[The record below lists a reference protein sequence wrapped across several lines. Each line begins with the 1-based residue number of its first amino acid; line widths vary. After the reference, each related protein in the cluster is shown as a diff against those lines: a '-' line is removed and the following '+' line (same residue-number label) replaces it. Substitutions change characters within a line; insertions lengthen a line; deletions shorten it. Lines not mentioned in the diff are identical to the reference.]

1 MGSISLSL
9 SRKIVLSVAGN
20 KLVSG
25 FIKKYGMRLGAARFV
40 AGETLKEAIEQVR
53 LLNKDGLVVTLD
65 HLGEFVF
72 DEREAFAST
81 QACLDV
87 LDAIHES
94 GVDSNMSL
102 KMTSLGL
109 DLSKELCMKHMRMIL
124 DKARELD
131 NFVRIDM
138 EDYAHIDV
146 TMEIFDELK
155 REYGKHVGLVI
166 QAYLYRTVD
175 DMKRLETEFDSM
187 NLRLVKGAY
196 LESPKVAYPDMADV
210 NKNYLKIIEMHLLS
224 GHYSAVASHD
234 DMVINWTKEF
244 VKQHNIPNEQ
254 FEFQMLYGVR
264 PETQRELVRE
274 GYTMRVY
281 VPYGNDWY
289 GYFSRRIAERPANAL
304 FIIKNMFRK

>member
-1 MGSISLSL
+1 MSF
-9 SRKIVLSVAGN
+9 SRKVVLSIAGN

-25 FIKKYGMRLGAARFV
+25 FIKKYGMKLGAARFV
-40 AGETLKEAIEQVR
+40 AGETLKEAIEQVK
-53 LLNKDGLVVTLD
+53 LLNRDGLVVTLD

-87 LDAIHES
+87 LDAVHAS
-94 GVDSNMSL
+94 GVQSNLSL

-109 DLSKELCMKHMRMIL
+109 DLSKEMCMKHMRMIL
-124 DKARELD
+124 DKAREYD

-138 EDYAHIDV
+138 EDYAHIDI
-146 TMEIFDELK
+146 TMEIFEELK

-175 DMKRLETEFDSM
+175 DVKHLEETFENC

-196 LESPKVAYPDMADV
+196 MESPKVAFPNKADV
-210 NKNYLKIIEMHLLS
+210 DKNYLKIIEMHLQS
-224 GHYSAVASHD
+224 EHFSAVATHD
-234 DMVINWTKEF
+234 DMVINHTKAF
-244 VKQHNIPNEQ
+244 VKKHNISNDH

-264 PETQRELVRE
+264 PETQRQLVRE
-274 GYTMRVY
+274 GYAMRVY

-289 GYFSRRIAERPANAL
+289 GYFSRRIAERPANAF

>member
-1 MGSISLSL
+1 MSF
-9 SRKIVLSVAGN
+9 SRKIVLSVAEN

-25 FIKKYGMRLGAARFV
+25 FIKKYGMKLGAARFV

-53 LLNKDGLVVTLD
+53 LLNKEGLVVTLD

-72 DEREAFAST
+72 DEAEARAST

-94 GVDSNMSL
+94 GVVSNLSL

-109 DLSKELCMKHMRMIL
+109 DLSKELCLKHMHLIL
-124 DKARELD
+124 DKARQYD

-138 EDYAHIDV
+138 EDYAHLDV

-175 DMKRLETEFDSM
+175 DMKRLENEYETM

-196 LESPKVAYPDMADV
+196 MESPKVAFP
-210 NKNYLKIIEMHLLS
+210 NKAEVDTNYLKIIDMHLQS
-224 GHYSAVASHD
+224 GHFAAVATHD
-234 DMVINWTKEF
+234 DNAINHTKQF

-264 PETQRELVRE
+264 PETQRELVKE
-274 GYTMRVY
+274 GYAMRVY

-289 GYFSRRIAERPANAL
+289 GYFSRRIAERPANAF

>member
-1 MGSISLSL
+1 VSF
-9 SRKIVLSVAGN
+9 SRKLVLSVAGN
-20 KLVSG
+20 PVVSG
-25 FIKKYGMRLGAARFV
+25 VLKKYGMKLGAARFV

-53 LLNKDGLVVTLD
+53 LLNKDGLVATLD
-65 HLGEFVF
+65 HLGEFVK
-72 DEREAFAST
+72 DEREALAST

-87 LDAIHES
+87 LDAIKAS
-94 GVDSNMSL
+94 GVNCNMSL

-109 DLSKELCMKHMRMIL
+109 DLSKETCMKHMRMIL
-124 DKARELD
+124 DKAREVN

-138 EDYAHIDV
+138 EDYAHIDI

-175 DMKRLETEFDSM
+175 DMKHLETTYENC

-196 LESPKVAYPDMADV
+196 LESPKVAYPNMVDV
-210 NKNYLKIIEMHLLS
+210 DKNYIKIIEMHMLS
-224 GHYSAVASHD
+224 GHFTAVASHD
-234 DMVINWTKEF
+234 DKIIEHTKQF
-244 VKQHNIPNEQ
+244 AKKNNISRDL

-264 PETQRELVRE
+264 PETQRQLVRE
-274 GYTMRVY
+274 GYAMRVY

-304 FIIKNMFRK
+304 FILKNMFRK

>member
-1 MGSISLSL
+1 MTL

-20 KLVSG
+20 SLVSG
-25 FIKKYGMRLGAARFV
+25 FIKKYGMKLGAARFV
-40 AGETLKEAIEQVR
+40 AGETLKEALDQVR
-53 LLNKDGLVVTLD
+53 MLNKDGLVVTLD

-72 DEREAFAST
+72 NEDEAWAST
-81 QACLDV
+81 RACLDV
-87 LDAIHES
+87 LDGIKAS
-94 GVDSNMSL
+94 GVNSNMSL

-109 DLSKELCMKHMRMIL
+109 DLSKELCLKHMRMIL
-124 DKARELD
+124 DKAREYD

-146 TMEIFDELK
+146 TMEIFHELR
-155 REYGKHVGLVI
+155 REYGKHIGLVI

-175 DMKRLETEFDSM
+175 DMKLLEETYENL

-196 LESPKVAYPDMADV
+196 LESPEVAYPNMADV
-210 NKNYLKIIEMHLLS
+210 NKKYMEIIEMHMRA
-224 GHYSAVASHD
+224 GHYAAVASHD
-234 DMVINWTKEF
+234 DVMIHFTKDIA
-244 VKQHNIPNEQ
+244 KKYNIPTSQ

-264 PETQRELVRE
+264 LETQKELVKE

-289 GYFSRRIAERPANAL
+289 GYFTRRIAERPANAL

>member
-1 MGSISLSL
+1 MSF
-9 SRKIVLSVAGN
+9 SRKLVLSVSGN
-20 KLVSG
+20 KVVSG
-25 FIKKYGMRLGAARFV
+25 FIKKYGMKLGAARFV
-40 AGETLKEAIEQVR
+40 AGETLKEAIEQVK
-53 LLNKDGLVVTLD
+53 LLNRDGLIVTLD

-72 DEREAFAST
+72 DEHEAFAST

-94 GVDSNMSL
+94 GVKSNMSL

-109 DLSKELCMKHMRMIL
+109 DLSKELCMKHMHMIL
-124 DKARELD
+124 TKAREYN

-138 EDYAHIDV
+138 EDYAHIDI

-166 QAYLYRTVD
+166 QAYLYRTEE
-175 DMKRLETEFDSM
+175 DMKRLEETYENC

-196 LESPKVAYPDMADV
+196 LESPEVAYPNKADV
-210 NKNYLKIIEMHLLS
+210 DKNYMKIIDMHMKS
-224 GHYSAVASHD
+224 GHFTAVASHD
-234 DMVINWTKEF
+234 DAVIEHTKQF
-244 VKQHNIPNEQ
+244 VKQNNIPNSQ

-264 PETQRELVRE
+264 PETQRQLVKE
-274 GYTMRVY
+274 GYAMRVY

-289 GYFSRRIAERPANAL
+289 GYFSRRIAERPANAF
-304 FIIKNMFRK
+304 FILKNMFRK

>member
-1 MGSISLSL
+1 VAL

-25 FIKKYGMRLGAARFV
+25 FIKKYGMKMGAARFV
-40 AGETLKEAIEQVR
+40 AGEKLQEAIEQVK

-72 DEREAFAST
+72 DEQEALAST

-87 LDAIHES
+87 LDAIQAS
-94 GVDSNMSL
+94 GVTSNLSL

-109 DLSKELCMKHMRMIL
+109 DLSKELCLKHMRLIL
-124 DKARELD
+124 DKARQYG

-138 EDYAHIDV
+138 EDYAHLDV
-146 TMEIFDELK
+146 TLDIFNELK
-155 REYGKHVGLVI
+155 DEYGDHVGLVL
-166 QAYLYRTVD
+166 QAYLYRVSD
-175 DMKRLETEFDSM
+175 DMKTLDEKYENN

-196 LESPKVAYPDMADV
+196 MESPDVAFPNKLDV
-210 NKNYLKIIEMHLLS
+210 DKNYLAIIEQHLLA
-224 GHYSAVASHD
+224 GKFAAVATHD
-234 DMVINWTKEF
+234 DMVINHVKAF
-244 VKQHNIPNEQ
+244 VKKHNIPNSQ

-264 PETQRELVRE
+264 PETQRQLVKE

-289 GYFSRRIAERPANAL
+289 GYFSRRIAERPANAF

>member
-1 MGSISLSL
+1 VSL
-9 SRKIVLSVAGN
+9 SRKIVLTIAGN

-40 AGETLKEAIEQVR
+40 AGETLKEALEQVQ
-53 LLNKDGLVVTLD
+53 LLNRDGLVVTLD
-65 HLGEFVF
+65 HLGEFVK
-72 DEREAFAST
+72 DEREALAAT

-87 LDAIHES
+87 LDGIKRT
-94 GVDSNMSL
+94 GVNANLSL

-124 DKARELD
+124 DKAREYD

-146 TMEIFDELK
+146 TFEIFEELK
-155 REYGKHVGLVI
+155 DEYGKHVGLVL

-175 DMKRLETEFDSM
+175 DMKRLNEKYEDN

-196 LESPKVAYPDMADV
+196 MESPKVAFPNKADV
-210 NKNYLKIIEMHLLS
+210 DKNYLKIIEMHLLA
-224 GHYSAVASHD
+224 GKFAAVATHD
-234 DMVINWTKEF
+234 DMAIQFTKEF
-244 VKQHNIPNEQ
+244 VKKHNIPREQ

-264 PETQRELVRE
+264 PETQRELVKE
-274 GYTMRVY
+274 GYAMRVY

-304 FIIKNMFRK
+304 FILKNMFRK

>member
-1 MGSISLSL
+1 LINVSL

-25 FIKKYGMRLGAARFV
+25 FIKKYGMKLGAARFV
-40 AGETLKEAIEQVR
+40 AGEKLKEAIEQVR

-72 DEREAFAST
+72 DEQEAYAST
-81 QACLDV
+81 QACLDT

-94 GVDSNMSL
+94 GVNSNMSL

-124 DKARELD
+124 DKAREYD

-146 TMEIFDELK
+146 TFEIFEELK

-166 QAYLYRTVD
+166 QAYLYRTLD
-175 DMKRLETEFDSM
+175 DIKRINDMFEDN

-196 LESPKVAYPDMADV
+196 LESPKVAYPDMKDV
-210 NKNYLKIIEMHLLS
+210 NANYLKMIEMHLKA
-224 GHYSAVASHD
+224 GKFAAVASHD
-234 DMVINWTKEF
+234 DMVINWTKDF
-244 VKQHNIPNEQ
+244 VKKNNIPRDQ

-264 PETQRELVRE
+264 PETQRELVKE
-274 GYTMRVY
+274 GYAMRVY
-281 VPYGNDWY
+281 VPYGIDWY
-289 GYFSRRIAERPANAL
+289 GYFSRRIAERPANAF
-304 FIIKNMFRK
+304 FILKNMFRR

>member
-1 MGSISLSL
+1 MSL

-20 KLVSG
+20 KMVSG
-25 FIKKYGMRLGAARFV
+25 FIKKYGMKLGAARFV
-40 AGETLKEAIEQVR
+40 AGEKLKEAIEQVR
-53 LLNKDGLVVTLD
+53 LLNQDGLVVTLD

-72 DEREAFAST
+72 DEQEAMAST
-81 QACLDV
+81 QACLDT

-94 GVDSNMSL
+94 GVISNMSL

-109 DLSKELCMKHMRMIL
+109 DLSKEMCMKHMRMIL
-124 DKARELD
+124 DKAREYD

-146 TMEIFDELK
+146 TFEIFEELK

-166 QAYLYRTVD
+166 QAYLYRTLD
-175 DMKRLETEFDSM
+175 DIKRLDGMFENN

-196 LESPKVAYPDMADV
+196 LESPKVAYPDMKDV
-210 NKNYLKIIEMHLLS
+210 NANYLKMIEMHLKA
-224 GHYSAVASHD
+224 GKFAAVASHD

-244 VKQHNIPNEQ
+244 VKKNNIPNEQ

-264 PETQRELVRE
+264 PETQRQLVKE
-274 GYTMRVY
+274 GYAMRVY
-281 VPYGNDWY
+281 VPYGIDWY
-289 GYFSRRIAERPANAL
+289 GYFSRRIAERPANAF
-304 FIIKNMFRK
+304 FILKNMFRR

>member
-1 MGSISLSL
+1 MSL
-9 SRKIVLSVAGN
+9 SRKIVLSIADN
-20 KLVSG
+20 KMVSG
-25 FIKKYGMRLGAARFV
+25 FIKKYGMKLGAARFV
-40 AGETLKEAIEQVR
+40 AGEKLKEAIEQVR
-53 LLNKDGLVVTLD
+53 LLNQDGLVVTLD

-72 DEREAFAST
+72 DEQEAMAST
-81 QACLDV
+81 QACLDT

-94 GVDSNMSL
+94 GVISNLSL

-124 DKARELD
+124 DKAREYD

-146 TMEIFDELK
+146 TFEIFEELK

-166 QAYLYRTVD
+166 QAYLYRTLDDIKRID
-175 DMKRLETEFDSM
+175 DMFEDN

-196 LESPKVAYPDMADV
+196 LESPKVAYPDMKDV
-210 NKNYLKIIEMHLLS
+210 NANYLKMIEMHLKA
-224 GHYSAVASHD
+224 GKFAAVASHD

-244 VKQHNIPNEQ
+244 VKKNNIPNEQ

-264 PETQRELVRE
+264 PETQRQLVKE
-274 GYTMRVY
+274 GYAMRVY
-281 VPYGNDWY
+281 VPYGIDWY

-304 FIIKNMFRK
+304 FILKNMFRR

>member
-1 MGSISLSL
+1 LSL
-9 SRKIVLSVAGN
+9 SRKIVLSVSGN

-25 FIKKYGMRLGAARFV
+25 FIKKYGMKLGAARFV
-40 AGETLKEAIEQVR
+40 AGETLKEAIEQVKQ
-53 LLNKDGLVVTLD
+53 LNRDGLVVTLD

-72 DEREAFAST
+72 NEQEAWAST
-81 QACLDV
+81 ESCLDV
-87 LDAIHES
+87 LDAIKQS
-94 GVDSNMSL
+94 GVKSNMSL

-124 DKARELD
+124 DKAREYD

-138 EDYAHIDV
+138 EDYAHIDI

-166 QAYLYRTVD
+166 QAYLFRTFD
-175 DMKRLETEFDSM
+175 DVKRLEENYEHC

-196 LESPKVAYPDMADV
+196 LESPEVAFPNKADV
-210 NKNYLKIIEMHLLS
+210 DKNYLKIIEMHLLS
-224 GHYSAVASHD
+224 GHFTAVATHD
-234 DMVINWTKEF
+234 DLVIQHTKEF
-244 VKQHNIPNEQ
+244 VKKNNIPYDR

-264 PETQRELVRE
+264 PETQRELVKE
-274 GYTMRVY
+274 GYAMRIY

-289 GYFSRRIAERPANAL
+289 GYFSRRIAERPANAF
-304 FIIKNMFRK
+304 FIIKNLFRK

>member
-1 MGSISLSL
+1 
-9 SRKIVLSVAGN
+9 
-20 KLVSG
+20 
-25 FIKKYGMRLGAARFV
+25 MRLGAARFV

-53 LLNKDGLVVTLD
+53 LLNRDGLVVTLD

-72 DEREAFAST
+72 DEREAMAST

-87 LDAIHES
+87 LDAVKAS
-94 GVDSNMSL
+94 GVKSNMSL

-109 DLSKELCMKHMRMIL
+109 DLSKELCLKHMRLIL
-124 DKARELD
+124 DKAREYD

-175 DMKRLETEFDSM
+175 DMKHLEETFENC

-196 LESPKVAYPDMADV
+196 MESPKVAFPNKVDV
-210 NKNYLKIIEMHLLS
+210 DKNYLKIIEMHLLS
-224 GHYSAVASHD
+224 GHFSAIATHD
-234 DMVINWTKEF
+234 DMVINHVKAF
-244 VKQHNIPNEQ
+244 VKQQNIPNDR

-264 PETQRELVRE
+264 PETQRQLVKE
-274 GYTMRVY
+274 GYAMRVY

-289 GYFSRRIAERPANAL
+289 GYFSRRIAERPANAF

>member
-1 MGSISLSL
+1 MSL

-53 LLNKDGLVVTLD
+53 LLNNDGLVVTLD

-72 DEREAFAST
+72 DEHEAFAST

-87 LDAIHES
+87 LDAIHAS
-94 GVDSNMSL
+94 GVKSNMSL

-175 DMKRLETEFDSM
+175 DMKRLETEFESM

-244 VKQHNIPNEQ
+244 VKKHNIPNEQ

>member
-1 MGSISLSL
+1 MSL

-25 FIKKYGMRLGAARFV
+25 FIKKYGMKLGAARFV
-40 AGETLKEAIEQVR
+40 AGEKLKEAIEQVR
-53 LLNKDGLVVTLD
+53 LLNQDGLVVTLD

-72 DEREAFAST
+72 DEQEALAST
-81 QACLDV
+81 QACLDT

-94 GVDSNMSL
+94 GVISNMSL

-124 DKARELD
+124 DKAREYD

-146 TMEIFDELK
+146 TFEIFEELK

-166 QAYLYRTVD
+166 QAYLYRTLD
-175 DMKRLETEFDSM
+175 DIKRINDLFEDN

-196 LESPKVAYPDMADV
+196 LESPKVAYPDMKDV
-210 NKNYLKIIEMHLLS
+210 NANYLKMIEMHLKA
-224 GHYSAVASHD
+224 GKFAAVASHD
-234 DMVINWTKEF
+234 DMVINWTKDF
-244 VKQHNIPNEQ
+244 VQQNNIPRDQ

-264 PETQRELVRE
+264 PETQRALVKE
-274 GYTMRVY
+274 GYAMRVY
-281 VPYGNDWY
+281 VPYGIDWY
-289 GYFSRRIAERPANAL
+289 GYFSRRIAERPANAF
-304 FIIKNMFRK
+304 FILKNMFRH

>member
-1 MGSISLSL
+1 MAL

-25 FIKKYGMRLGAARFV
+25 FIKKYGMKMGAARFV
-40 AGETLKEAIEQVR
+40 AGEKLQEAIEQVK

-72 DEREAFAST
+72 DEQEALAST

-87 LDAIHES
+87 LDAIQAS
-94 GVDSNMSL
+94 GVTSNLSL

-109 DLSKELCMKHMRMIL
+109 DLSKELCLKHMRLIL
-124 DKARELD
+124 DKARQYG

-138 EDYAHIDV
+138 EDYAHLDV
-146 TMEIFDELK
+146 TLDIFNELK
-155 REYGKHVGLVI
+155 DEYGDHVGLVL
-166 QAYLYRTVD
+166 QAYLYRVSD
-175 DMKRLETEFDSM
+175 DMKTLDEKYENN

-196 LESPKVAYPDMADV
+196 MESPDVAFPNKLDV
-210 NKNYLKIIEMHLLS
+210 DKNYLAIIEQHLLA
-224 GHYSAVASHD
+224 GKFAAVATHD
-234 DMVINWTKEF
+234 DMVINHVKAF
-244 VKQHNIPNEQ
+244 VKKHNIPNSQ

-264 PETQRELVRE
+264 PETQRQLVKE

-289 GYFSRRIAERPANAL
+289 GYFSRRIAERPANAF

>member
-1 MGSISLSL
+1 VGSISLSL

-25 FIKKYGMRLGAARFV
+25 FIKKYGMKLGAARFV

-53 LLNKDGLVVTLD
+53 LLNKDGLKVTLD
-65 HLGEFVF
+65 HLGEFVT
-72 DEREAFAST
+72 DESEARAAT

-94 GVDSNMSL
+94 GVNSNLSL

-124 DKARELD
+124 DKAREYD

-146 TMEIFDELK
+146 TFEIFDELK

-175 DMKRLETEFDSM
+175 DMKRLETEYEDC

-196 LESPKVAYPDMADV
+196 MESPKVAFPNKADV
-210 NKNYLKIIEMHLLS
+210 DKNYLKIIDMHLLS
-224 GHYSAVASHD
+224 GHFTAVATHD
-234 DMVINWTKEF
+234 DMVIHHTKEF
-244 VKQHNIPNEQ
+244 VKKHNIPHDR

-264 PETQRELVRE
+264 PETQRELVKE
-274 GYTMRVY
+274 GYAMRVY

-304 FIIKNMFRK
+304 FILKNMFRK

>member
-1 MGSISLSL
+1 M
-9 SRKIVLSVAGN
+9 VLSVAGN
-20 KLVSG
+20 KVVSG

-40 AGETLKEAIEQVR
+40 AGETLKEAIEQVK
-53 LLNKDGLVVTLD
+53 LLNRDGLVVTLD

-72 DEREAFAST
+72 DEHEAMAST

-87 LDAIHES
+87 LDAVKAS
-94 GVDSNMSL
+94 GVNSNMSL

-109 DLSKELCMKHMRMIL
+109 DLSKELCLKHMRLIL
-124 DKARELD
+124 DKAREHN

-138 EDYAHIDV
+138 EDYAHIAI

-166 QAYLYRTVD
+166 QAYLFRTVD
-175 DMKRLETEFDSM
+175 DMKHLEETYENC

-196 LESPKVAYPDMADV
+196 LESPTVAFPNKVDV
-210 NKNYLKIIEMHLLS
+210 DQNYLKIIEMHLLS
-224 GHYSAVASHD
+224 GHFSAVATHD
-234 DMVINWTKEF
+234 DMVINHVKAF
-244 VKQHNIPNEQ
+244 VKKHNIPNDR

-264 PETQRELVRE
+264 PETQRQLVKE
-274 GYTMRVY
+274 GYAMRVY

-289 GYFSRRIAERPANAL
+289 GYFTRRIAERPANAF

>member
-1 MGSISLSL
+1 MSL

-20 KLVSG
+20 KMVSG
-25 FIKKYGMRLGAARFV
+25 FIKKYGMKLGAARFV
-40 AGETLKEAIEQVR
+40 AGEKLKEAIEQVR
-53 LLNKDGLVVTLD
+53 LLNNDGLVVTLD

-72 DEREAFAST
+72 DEQEAMAST
-81 QACLDV
+81 QACLDT

-94 GVDSNMSL
+94 GVISNMSL

-124 DKARELD
+124 DKAREYD

-146 TMEIFDELK
+146 TFEIFEELK

-166 QAYLYRTVD
+166 QAYLYRTLD
-175 DMKRLETEFDSM
+175 DIKRLDEMFEDN

-196 LESPKVAYPDMADV
+196 LESPKVAYPDMKDV
-210 NKNYLKIIEMHLLS
+210 NANYLKMIEMHLKA
-224 GHYSAVASHD
+224 GKFSAVASHD

-244 VKQHNIPNEQ
+244 VKKNNIPNEQ

-264 PETQRELVRE
+264 PETQRQLVKE
-274 GYTMRVY
+274 GYAMRVY
-281 VPYGNDWY
+281 VPYGIDWY
-289 GYFSRRIAERPANAL
+289 GYFSRRIAERPANAF
-304 FIIKNMFRK
+304 FILKNMFRR